1 MLIGAPISN
10 VVSKSF
16 CSMYLVAG
24 ASLIREIIATPVI
37 HGSYLLS
44 LSENDSANDA
54 AGMDNVWIVC

>member
-37 HGSYLLS
+37 HSNYLLT
-44 LSENDSANDA
+44 LSENDDDARISSNGQQND
-54 AGMDNVWIVC
+54 